1 MTPHGG
7 CDLRSE
13 QGSNRRDDGH
23 PFEVNHV
30 DSTEGVP
37 HRDESTMRSEGRRGF
52 ISREFVSEDLGVA
65 RQTFDSDLST
75 IGGVRRADE

>member
-1 MTPHGG
+1 M
-7 CDLRSE
+7 
-13 QGSNRRDDGH
+13 
-23 PFEVNHV
+23 

-65 RQTFDSDLST
+65 RQTFDSDLPT
-75 IGGVRRADE
+75 IGGVRHADE